1 MCALWKSRDRGIV
14 SVAIASLVRSLFA
27 WLGDGAAPRGSC
39 SAAVGYLRNP
49 LGVVVTGQVAVVR
62 TLSSSERSV
71 GRCPAAARALF
82 QGTGRGQSGSSA
94 DTPARIDMMDRAEP
108 RQYSPAGRGLR
119 CTARETTLRRRRN
132 CQRPRPSP
140 CPGPS
145 DTRDDSGRK
154 VVAIA
159 RLRRVRGAWLRRKRD
174 LKSQMNYEEI

>member
-1 MCALWKSRDRGIV
+1 M

-62 TLSSSERSV
+62 TLSSSERRV

-140 CPGPS
+140 CRRAP
-145 DTRDDSGRK
+145 RK
-154 VVAIA
+154 RAMIPVA
-159 RLRRVRGAWLRRKRD
+159 RSLRSHFTTCGCARGAWLRETR
-174 LKSQMNYEEI
+174 SQIAQMKK